1 MGREPEQAFF
11 QRRHTDGQQT
21 NEKMLSITNH
31 QENANQ
37 NQSETL
43 SHTCEKWLLLKRQQ
57 INCWIRMGRRGNP
70 CAILMEM

>member
-57 INCWIRMGRRGNP
+57 IKIVGLGWGEWGT
-70 CAILMEM
+70 LVQY

>member
-1 MGREPEQAFF
+1 
-11 QRRHTDGQQT
+11 
-21 NEKMLSITNH
+21 MLSITNH

-57 INCWIRMGRRGNP
+57 IKIVGLGWGEWGTLVQYWWKRK
-70 CAILMEM
+70 LV